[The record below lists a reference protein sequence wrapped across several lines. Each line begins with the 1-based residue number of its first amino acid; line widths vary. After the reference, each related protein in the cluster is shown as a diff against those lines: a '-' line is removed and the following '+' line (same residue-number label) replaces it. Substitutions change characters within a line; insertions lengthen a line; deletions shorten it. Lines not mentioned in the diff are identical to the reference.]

1 MPAFLTVRYPQ
12 SFAIGPSN
20 TQLLSFKPLVLAGIT
35 NIWQLP
41 ADTWRPSSRFSP
53 RASFCTLSRAAIN
66 YMVTMSPSVAE
77 KRTIPDFPLSGHHPQ
92 PAQRR
97 AAAALGRPAAAVSSL
112 AGMVSCQT
120 LGIAGMVGAVVL
132 VGLVA
137 RSTLHM

>member
-66 YMVTMSPSVAE
+66 YMVTMGPAVAE
-77 KRTIPDFPLSGHHPQ
+77 KGTISPTF
-92 PAQRR
+92 RR
-97 AAAALGRPAAAVSSL
+97 AVIILNQRDEELQRLWEDQRPPL
-112 AGMVSCQT
+112 
-120 LGIAGMVGAVVL
+120 VV
-132 VGLVA
+132 
-137 RSTLHM
+137 